1 MSRRVILVTGANG
14 GLGQAIARAFVSE
27 SPQNFVW
34 LGVHRNRQQAD
45 TLARQFVEQC
55 RCTSLDVR
63 DPKAWA
69 NAVGEII
76 SEHGRLDVLVN
87 NAGSHK
93 DALLASMTA
102 DAWHEVVSTN
112 LDSVFHGCQA
122 VLPTMIGQRHGRIIN
137 IASRG
142 GLIVGPSLSA
152 YCVAK
157 ATVIRLTEHVDAE
170 AKDAGVRA
178 FGVQPGTI
186 LTDMARDSIADPDA
200 QRWVPFLVND
210 LKAISHQ
217 DPELELQ
224 RLARQVA
231 ALAAGR
237 YDELA
242 GAYLDLE
249 DGRVA

>member
-14 GLGQAIARAFVSE
+14 GLGQAIARAFISE

-102 DAWHEVVSTN
+102 DAWRDVVSTN

-122 VLPTMIGQRHGRIIN
+122 VLPTMIGQRNGRIIN
-137 IASRG
+137 IAS
-142 GLIVGPSLSA
+142 LSA
-152 YCVAK
+152 LIAPPGQTNYAAAK
-157 ATVIRLTEHVDAE
+157 AGVVALTESLAKEVARIGITANAVCPGYIDTE
-170 AKDAGVRA
+170 AVAGMSEDERKAALQRVPARRFGKPEEVAAAVRFLA
-178 FGVQPGTI
+178 C
-186 LTDMARDSIADPDA
+186 PDA
-200 QRWVPFLVND
+200 AYITGSA
-210 LKAISHQ
+210 LKI
-217 DPELELQ
+217 
-224 RLARQVA
+224 
-231 ALAAGR
+231 
-237 YDELA
+237 
-242 GAYLDLE
+242 
-249 DGRVA
+249 DGGVL